1 MASGSAKGLACRS
14 AVAAAERGTGIPP
27 HLLAAIS
34 RVESGRRD
42 PVSGDF
48 HPWPWTVNAEGQGF
62 FYDSKAEAI
71 AAVRGMQA
79 QGIRSIDVGCMQ
91 INLMYHPDA
100 FPSLDVAFDPQ
111 ANAAYAV
118 RFLKELFAQTGDWTK
133 ATATYHSAT
142 PDVGAD
148 YQRKVAAVLPEESHV
163 ASSAFGSPLAQAW
176 GATMTTRAPLGFTRV
191 LRLQPPGTAE
201 GPRMI
206 MLPTIGGATPPGR
219 SLDAYRACSHRA
231 RLSAAAAPRRADSAQ
246 AANSARIAAE
256 CSPIAGTGP
265 SGRAPSL
272 NSTGGAARATSP
284 FGV

>member
-1 MASGSAKGLACRS
+1 MRRLCSTALIFIGLTAPALRAEPILPPGGAKGLACRS
-14 AVAAAERGTGIPP
+14 AVGAAERGSGIPP

-42 PVSGDF
+42 PVTGDF
-48 HPWPWTVNAEGQGF
+48 HPWPWTVNAEGQGY
-62 FYDSKAEAI
+62 FYESKAEAI

-142 PDVGAD
+142 PDLGAD

-163 ASSAFGSPLAQAW
+163 ATSVSGSPLAQAW
-176 GATMTTRAPLGFTRV
+176 GATMAASAPLGFTRV
-191 LRLQPPGTAE
+191 LRLQSPGMAE
-201 GPRMI
+201 GPRTI
-206 MLPTIGGATPPGR
+206 MLPTVGGATPPGR
-219 SLDAYRACSHRA
+219 SLEAYRASPIGLA
-231 RLSAAAAPRRADSAQ
+231 YQPPLLPRR
-246 AANSARIAAE
+246 
-256 CSPIAGTGP
+256 
-265 SGRAPSL
+265 L
-272 NSTGGAARATSP
+272 GG
-284 FGV
+284 

>member
-1 MASGSAKGLACRS
+1 MGHLCFTALIFLGLAAPALRAEPILPPGGAKGLLCRS
-14 AVAAAERGTGIPP
+14 AVGVAERGSGIPP

-42 PVSGDF
+42 PVTGEF

-62 FYDSKAEAI
+62 FYESKAEAI

-133 ATATYHSAT
+133 ATGTYHSAT
-142 PDVGAD
+142 PDLGAD
-148 YQRKVAAVLPEESHV
+148 YQHKVQAVLPEESQV
-163 ASSAFGSPLAQAW
+163 ASTVGSSLAQAW
-176 GATMTTRAPLGFTRV
+176 GATMAATASPSPLGGFTRV
-191 LRLQPPGTAE
+191 LRTQSPGGVE
-201 GPRMI
+201 GPKTI
-206 MLPTIGGATPPGR
+206 MQPMVGGATLPGR
-219 SLDAYRACSHRA
+219 SLAAYRA
-231 RLSAAAAPRRADSAQ
+231 
-246 AANSARIAAE
+246 
-256 CSPIAGTGP
+256 SPIALAFQP
-265 SGRAPSL
+265 PPPLRRI
-272 NSTGGAARATSP
+272 GG
-284 FGV
+284 